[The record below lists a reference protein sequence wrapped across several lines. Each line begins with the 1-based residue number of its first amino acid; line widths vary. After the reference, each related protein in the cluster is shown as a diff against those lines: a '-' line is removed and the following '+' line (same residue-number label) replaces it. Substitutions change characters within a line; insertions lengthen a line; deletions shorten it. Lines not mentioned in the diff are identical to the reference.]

1 MTDQQP
7 PTQSSRASDDD
18 APRPLRDAVEASMKR
33 YFEHLDGGETSDLY
47 AMVMAEVEAPLLAS
61 VMEYTAHNQT
71 RAAQVLGLNRGTLRK
86 KLKSCGLLDPDTT

>member
-7 PTQSSRASDDD
+7 PTQPSRASDDD

-47 AMVMAEVEAPLLAS
+47 AMVMAEVEAPLLTS

-86 KLKSCGLLDPDTT
+86 KLKSCGLLDTDTT